1 MELSHVISDSVLAAT
16 SLYVFFRYL
25 IKLDLSSTI
34 LWESFVLSVAGAAI
48 FGAIRFAGFE
58 QAGLASMFFQKIA
71 TITGSVGLIGASFSL
86 ASGIPLKRIFVYLL
100 LSLGFVLFAVS
111 EGFGFK
117 AIAEFMPIMAMTVV
131 VIMGVF
137 ALTKGNVKIG
147 FWMIA
152 GVIFFGLATYRHLIF
167 GKGEMSIDVFH
178 YLTAAGILSLGM
190 AVSGSEN

>member
-58 QAGLASMFFQKIA
+58 QASTASMFFQKIA
-71 TITGSVGLIGASFSL
+71 TITGSVGLIGASFGL
-86 ASGIPLKRIFVYLL
+86 ASGIQLKRNLVYVL
-100 LSLGFVLFAVS
+100 LSVGFILFAIA
-111 EGFGFK
+111 EGFGVHEIEIWLPVV
-117 AIAEFMPIMAMTVV
+117 AMAFV
-131 VIMGVF
+131 VIMGIL

-152 GVIFFGLATYRHLIF
+152 GVIFFGLATYRHMIF

-190 AVSGSEN
+190 AVSGSEK